1 MRASRSL
8 ALGVPDIQDAE
19 PALQSQPPVNSTIFR
34 TLLWTTA
41 CLAFAVGRVT
51 GTDEGTSQRPKIA
64 TYRLVEIINRVQ
76 PEGVAVFF
84 WPAEKRDEYKRLQDR
99 QRALAAA
106 IFDTPRTPGDFGP
119 QLRQDMDEI
128 GLIRGQLDL
137 LRQTFGWHGSSEE
150 ESKILEYLRTNY
162 LPEYRL
168 IIEEQTWS
176 ALKDQFSE
184 SMVGDI
190 EVVDLTPE
198 VIKTMLEATGRA
210 DPGSPRGDI
219 R

>member
-1 MRASRSL
+1 
-8 ALGVPDIQDAE
+8 
-19 PALQSQPPVNSTIFR
+19 VNSTIFR

-41 CLAFAVGRVT
+41 CLAFAAGRAT

-64 TYRLVEIINRVQ
+64 IYRLVEIINRVQ

-106 IFDTPRTPGDFGP
+106 IFDTPRRPGDWSP
-119 QLRQDMDEI
+119 QLQQDMDEI

-168 IIEEQTWS
+168 IIEEEAWS
-176 ALKDQFSE
+176 ALKD
-184 SMVGDI
+184 
-190 EVVDLTPE
+190 
-198 VIKTMLEATGRA
+198 
-210 DPGSPRGDI
+210 
-219 R
+219 

>member
-1 MRASRSL
+1 M
-8 ALGVPDIQDAE
+8 
-19 PALQSQPPVNSTIFR
+19 NSTIFR

-41 CLAFAVGRVT
+41 CLAFAAGRAT

-64 TYRLVEIINRVQ
+64 IYRLVEIINRVQ

-106 IFDTPRTPGDFGP
+106 IFDTPRRPGDWSP
-119 QLRQDMDEI
+119 QLQQDMDEI

-168 IIEEQTWS
+168 IIEEEAWS
-176 ALKDQFSE
+176 ALKDRFSE
-184 SMVGDI
+184 SIVGDV

-219 R
+219 RGN